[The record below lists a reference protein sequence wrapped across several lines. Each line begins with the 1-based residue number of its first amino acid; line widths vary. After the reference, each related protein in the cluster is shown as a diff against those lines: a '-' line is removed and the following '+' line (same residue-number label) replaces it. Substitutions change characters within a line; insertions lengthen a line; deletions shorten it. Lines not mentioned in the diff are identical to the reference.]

1 MNHLAISKL
10 IYPNLT
16 PEQIVLDFYQLAL
29 HRGEPKMKCR
39 VGADFVNYFT
49 HCERMNTIGRT
60 GISFIDF
67 INNKDDVL
75 CKGYVQKM
83 IEWYDDNE
91 PWRNEVWVLYR
102 IFNLYF
108 GSISIFQPHIAKYL
122 FDFFEPT
129 CVFTPCAGWG
139 GILTAACAANVP
151 RWVGCET
158 NLNLREPYMKMI
170 SELHKHSKTEIDI
183 NFIDCIDFKYDDLK
197 YDMVLYSPP
206 YYNIEQ
212 YTDQPY
218 KTILEWQSFYRAL
231 CALSWRGLSK
241 GGWYCVNVS
250 NAIYDTYV
258 ASIGRSADFVVPMPN
273 ARRSKYHPYSESIFC
288 WKK

>member
-16 PEQIVLDFYQLAL
+16 PEQIALDFYQLAL
-29 HRGEPKMKCR
+29 HRGEPKMRCR
-39 VGADFVNYFT
+39 VGADFVNFFT
-49 HCERMNTIGRT
+49 HAERLNTIGRV

-75 CKGYVQKM
+75 CKNYVQNM
-83 IEWYDDNE
+83 IEWYDDHE
-91 PWRNEVWVLYR
+91 PHRNEIWVLYR

-108 GSISIFQPHIAKYL
+108 GSIQIFQPHIAKYL
-122 FDFFEPT
+122 FDFLQPT

-151 RWVGCET
+151 HWIGCET
-158 NLNLREPYMKMI
+158 NLNLREPYMKMV
-170 SELHKHSKTEIDI
+170 SELHKHSKTEIDL
-183 NFIDCIDFKYDDLK
+183 NFIDCIDYDYNSVA

-212 YTDQPY
+212 YSHQPHKSRDDWNTFY
-218 KTILEWQSFYRAL
+218 KVLLT
-231 CALSWRGLSK
+231 LSWRGLSK

-250 NAIYDTYV
+250 NAIYDIYL
-258 ASIGRSADFVVPMPN
+258 ASIGRPPDFVVPMPN
-273 ARRSKYHPYSESIFC
+273 QRRASFHPYSESVFC

>member
-1 MNHLAISKL
+1 M
-10 IYPNLT
+10 T
-16 PEQIVLDFYQLAL
+16 PEQIALDFYQLAL
-29 HRGEPKMKCR
+29 HRGEPKMRCR

-49 HCERMNTIGRT
+49 HCERLNTIGRT

-108 GSISIFQPHIAKYL
+108 GSINIFQPHIAKYL
-122 FDFFEPT
+122 FDFFQPT

-183 NFIDCIDFKYDDLK
+183 NFIDCIDWMALDEGGSRGAKPTC

-212 YTDQPY
+212 YTNQPRKSNDDWNAFY
-218 KTILEWQSFYRAL
+218 KVLWT
-231 CALSWRGLSK
+231 LSWRGLSK

-250 NAIYDTYV
+250 NEIFDIYRALV
-258 ASIGRSADFVVPMPN
+258 GREPDYVVPMPN
-273 ARRSKYHPYSESIFC
+273 KRRASYHPYCESVFC